1 MLSKKAKYAI
11 NALVYLAKQGGDTPV
26 QTAQIALSENI
37 PNKFLEAIM
46 LELKKGGILASKKGR
61 NGGYFLRLA
70 PEDIQMAEVVRL
82 FDGAIA
88 LLPCVTYKYYE
99 RCDECHDEKTCGI
112 RAAFLNL
119 RNQTVELLKL
129 ETLATIIAREQELIK
144 RGQKLS

>member
-11 NALVYLAKQGGDTPV
+11 NALVYLAKQEDRAPV
-26 QTAQIALSENI
+26 QTVQIALSENI

-46 LELKKGGILASKKGR
+46 LELKKGGLLASKKGR
-61 NGGYFLRLA
+61 NGGYFLRQN
-70 PEDIQMAEVVRL
+70 PDEIHMAEVVRL

-119 RNQTVELLKL
+119 RNQTVELLKH
-129 ETLATIIAREQELIK
+129 ETLATILERERKLKHQE
-144 RGQKLS
+144 

>member
-11 NALVYLAKQGGDTPV
+11 NALVYLAKQEDRAPV
-26 QTAQIALSENI
+26 QTVQIALSENI

-46 LELKKGGILASKKGR
+46 LELKKGGLLASKKGR
-61 NGGYFLRLA
+61 NGGYFLRMN
-70 PEDIQMAEVVRL
+70 PDEIHMAEVVRL

-119 RNQTVELLKL
+119 RNQTVELLKH
-129 ETLATIIAREQELIK
+129 ETLATILDRERELK
-144 RGQKLS
+144 RQAPPK

>member
-11 NALVYLAKQGGDTPV
+11 NALVYLAKQEDRAPV
-26 QTAQIALSENI
+26 QTVQIALSENI

-46 LELKKGGILASKKGR
+46 LELKKGGLLASKKGR
-61 NGGYFLRLA
+61 NGGYFLRLN
-70 PEDIQMAEVVRL
+70 PDEIHMAEVVRL

-119 RNQTVELLKL
+119 RNQTVELLKH
-129 ETLATIIAREQELIK
+129 ETLATILERERKLKHQE
-144 RGQKLS
+144 